1 MSSVPTQN
9 EEPQED
15 NELDSDS
22 DLGLELSLTSLDTG
36 AGVLAQT
43 SIPPDLGDLNLN
55 I

>member
-36 AGVLAQT
+36 VLAQT